1 MKVSFS
7 KIKITP
13 KDYMGVPMAG
23 YTRKDPCLGKLDD
36 IYANGV
42 LIEGSSLKNAKE
54 NLLLISL
61 DLLKVPLVWANY
73 VKKKINDEFKF
84 LDPENILIH
93 ATHTHSAPDL
103 TGEFHWPGNAFS
115 IIKGI
120 MFGANRNDHYL
131 VWLAFQ
137 IVKMVKKL
145 FNSLKLC
152 KIAWTKKSF
161 NPDIVINR
169 RHPKKT
175 IAPDLGVIA
184 FRQLENNKIIGFI
197 INYACHPTT
206 LSYANSKLSADYPG
220 CVVHKIDEL
229 TNFEVKSVYFN
240 GPAGDLNPITTCGT
254 DYQKLEL
261 DKSLVYAQL
270 GTFEHTKKIGF
281 AIAEDALKLA
291 ESIPSENYLKKLEFE
306 SYLKDFSV
314 PLKDHKYFS
323 KTWFKNKLIYAFKK
337 YFIISISKHIKAN
350 FPAFVIEHKLFT
362 IKVNSI
368 LQYIKV
374 KTYSESSSKSIEFSI
389 IAVPGELFEEIG
401 NNLIKKSPTGKKNTF
416 IFQNSN
422 DWIAYLFPLKE
433 YMEVGGYEPV
443 ASFGPLCGEIVEKEM
458 LALFEKI
465 K

>member
-13 KDYMGVPMAG
+13 KEYIGVPMAG

-36 IYANGV
+36 IHANGV
-42 LIEGSSLKNAKE
+42 LIESSSLKNGKE

-73 VKKKINDEFKF
+73 VRKKINDEFNS
-84 LDPENILIH
+84 LDTKNILIH

-103 TGEFHWPGNAFS
+103 TGEFHWPGGFFS
-115 IIKGI
+115 VIKGI
-120 MFGANRNDHYL
+120 MFGANRNDRYL
-131 VWLAFQ
+131 VWLACQ
-137 IVKMVKKL
+137 TVKMVKEL
-145 FNSLKLC
+145 FNSLTPC
-152 KIAWTKKSF
+152 KIAWAKKSY

-169 RHPKKT
+169 RHPKRKAT
-175 IAPDLGVIA
+175 PDLGVIT
-184 FRQLENNKIIGFI
+184 FRELESNKLIGFI

-206 LSYANSKLSADYPG
+206 LSHANNKMSADYPG
-220 CVVHKIDEL
+220 RIASKIDEI
-229 TNFEVKSVYFN
+229 TNNKIKSVYFN

-261 DKSLVYAQL
+261 DKSLVYDQL
-270 GTFEHTKKIGF
+270 GTYEHTKKFGF
-281 AIAEDALKLA
+281 EIAQAALKLA
-291 ESIPSENYLKKLEFE
+291 ESIPSEKYLENLEFK

-323 KTWFKNKLIYAFKK
+323 KTWFRNKIIYLFKK
-337 YFIISISKHIKAN
+337 YFIISISMHTEAN
-350 FPAFVIEHKLFT
+350 FPAFVIKHRALK
-362 IKVNSI
+362 INVNSI

-374 KTYSESSSKSIEFSI
+374 KGFSKSDLNLKEFSI

-401 NNLIKKSPTGKKNTF
+401 KNLFKKSSTGKENTF

-433 YMEVGGYEPV
+433 YVEVGGYEPI
-443 ASFGPLCGEIVEKEM
+443 ASFGPLCGDVVEKEM
-458 LALFEKI
+458 LVLIEKI

>member
-1 MKVSFS
+1 
-7 KIKITP
+7 
-13 KDYMGVPMAG
+13 
-23 YTRKDPCLGKLDD
+23 
-36 IYANGV
+36 
-42 LIEGSSLKNAKE
+42 
-54 NLLLISL
+54 
-61 DLLKVPLVWANY
+61 
-73 VKKKINDEFKF
+73 
-84 LDPENILIH
+84 
-93 ATHTHSAPDL
+93 
-103 TGEFHWPGNAFS
+103 
-115 IIKGI
+115 
-120 MFGANRNDHYL
+120 
-131 VWLAFQ
+131 
-137 IVKMVKKL
+137 
-145 FNSLKLC
+145 
-152 KIAWTKKSF
+152 
-161 NPDIVINR
+161 
-169 RHPKKT
+169 
-175 IAPDLGVIA
+175 LGVIA